1 MLRPNSATF
10 RTVVAEGSW
19 PLLRC
24 MCAMPM
30 TGKQRAFHEIWPRKN
45 KARACGRLSLAHA
58 EHVISAGPAS
68 RAALGNNHFHT
79 LQESAFIGQPDSHQP
94 TSLQCSTLLQ
104 NLLTQ
109 SFCSSGDSG
118 KSWARYFELPAG
130 FAEIVPPRAAFEKK
144 CSGPLLAKRA
154 LRPNTQ
160 QHGNDCALYRCFPA
174 SVKISSTP
182 SPRRHFICGWLLCWQ
197 C

>member
-1 MLRPNSATF
+1 
-10 RTVVAEGSW
+10 
-19 PLLRC
+19 
-24 MCAMPM
+24 
-30 TGKQRAFHEIWPRKN
+30 
-45 KARACGRLSLAHA
+45 
-58 EHVISAGPAS
+58 
-68 RAALGNNHFHT
+68 
-79 LQESAFIGQPDSHQP
+79 
-94 TSLQCSTLLQ
+94 
-104 NLLTQ
+104 
-109 SFCSSGDSG
+109 
-118 KSWARYFELPAG
+118 
-130 FAEIVPPRAAFEKK
+130 VPPRAAFEKK